1 MTKDKYEL
9 LFREHYRAMYR
20 YAFTLLHDADD
31 ARDAVSEVWTR
42 LLQTDAEVRVDTAE
56 AYLKR
61 LVHNHCVNVLE
72 HKKVELKAQKILPQE
87 MERTLNDDDVRERER
102 RWNDVEQFI
111 SSQLSPKTQEI
122 LRLRYRDELSY
133 KEMAERLDISTS
145 AINKHI
151 TQALTRLR
159 DAFRKT

>member
-1 MTKDKYEL
+1 MTKETYEL

-20 YAFTLLHDADD
+20 YAFTLLHDPDD

-42 LLQTDAEVRVDTAE
+42 LLQSEADVKVDTA
-56 AYLKR
+56 ATYLKR
-61 LVHNHCVNVLE
+61 LVHNHCVNILE
-72 HKKVELKAQKILPQE
+72 HKKVELKAQKFLPLE
-87 MERTLNDDDVRERER
+87 MESLQNDDDVKERER
-102 RWNDVEQFI
+102 QWTEVEQYI
-111 SSQLSPKTQEI
+111 TTNLSPKTQEI
-122 LRLRYRDELSY
+122 MRLRYRDELSY

-151 TQALTRLR
+151 TQALSRLR